1 MSDLAIVLLLMPVAY
16 LIGTFPSAELVG
28 RRKGVDITAEGSGNP
43 GASNTFRLL
52 GWKAGAVVFALDFAK
67 GALAAGVGIVVD
79 GHLGAFVLGG
89 AAIIGHTL
97 PITRKFK
104 GGRGVATGAGVV
116 FVIFPLLTVAGAL
129 LWGLVVRITHKASV
143 ASITVM
149 VAFPFAVAIAGH
161 TATDIAVVTG
171 LSLLVIARHWSNLR
185 RLVRGEELGIDDAG
199 DVGRDRGRDAGG
211 DVANGMANDVDGD
224 GEPAG

>member
-1 MSDLAIVLLLMPVAY
+1 MSDLAIVLLLVPVAY

-28 RRKGVDITAEGSGNP
+28 RRKGVDVTAAGSGNP

-89 AAIIGHTL
+89 AAIIGHML

-116 FVIFPLLTVAGAL
+116 FVIFPLLAIAGAL
-129 LWGLVVRITHKASV
+129 LWLLVVRITHKASV

-149 VAFPFAVAIAGH
+149 VAFPIAVAIAGH
-161 TATDIAVVTG
+161 TATDIAVVTA
-171 LSLLVIARHWSNLR
+171 LSLLMIARHWANLR
-185 RLVRGEELGIDDAG
+185 RLVRGEELGIDPPG
-199 DVGRDRGRDAGG
+199 DPGG
-211 DVANGMANDVDGD
+211 DLGHEVEGD